1 MALAGA
7 SVCLMLL
14 LVASGPA
21 MATPL
26 ADRGD
31 DTLDID
37 TLAATWH
44 LREDV
49 RALHSEVSAM
59 REEQRK
65 SNGMIQ
71 NHFAR
76 RLQSNS
82 TSSGSWSDSDNDG
95 GNDDE
100 STHVK
105 DLMRGKHIRVVV
117 KIDPSMTLNMT
128 QEGDTSLSY
137 SGFAPELLD
146 KMAAKGGFT
155 YEYVRASLEGQ
166 GGGWNDAWWDMAV
179 WGDGR
184 VNADLFWSS
193 SFLTMG
199 RQSVADCTAS
209 WLDTGLHSMVHKGY
223 EPTEL
228 DAAIKSLWTM

>member
-65 SNGMIQ
+65 SKGMIQ

-82 TSSGSWSDSDNDG
+82 TSSGSWGDSDDDG

-128 QEGDTSLSY
+128 QEGTPLFRTRDSPLSCSTKWLRKEDSLMST
-137 SGFAPELLD
+137 FAPLWRAR
-146 KMAAKGGFT
+146 AAAGTMLGGT
-155 YEYVRASLEGQ
+155 WLCGGMEGST
-166 GGGWNDAWWDMAV
+166 
-179 WGDGR
+179 R
-184 VNADLFWSS
+184 ICS
-193 SFLTMG
+193 
-199 RQSVADCTAS
+199 
-209 WLDTGLHSMVHKGY
+209 GLVPS
-223 EPTEL
+223 
-228 DAAIKSLWTM
+228 